1 MKNKFS
7 INKFLSL
14 LIFLICLIII
24 LGTFFVLVK
33 NLFTSENSSEEQKQ
47 QLPIELDS
55 FEIYRKLGKIRTVS
69 KDGIP
74 IVISVY
80 FPFEKAD
87 TEFYEE
93 LSLKN
98 ESIKFVISSYFPKY
112 SLEELRKK
120 GENVVQSDLLK
131 SINEKLV
138 LSKISEIYFDEYV
151 FFD

>member
-74 IVISVY
+74 IVISDY

-98 ESIKFVISSYFPKY
+98 ESIKSVISSYFPKY

-120 GENVVQSDLLK
+120 GENVVQLDLLK